1 MDVQEKAT
9 EVKSRVPIDGST
21 EDWSSKSIKDLM
33 QAYDDYTALI
43 RAYESEYIKED
54 GSFDLDA
61 LKRSADWDKYEQIVN
76 YILPTI
82 INKLVSTTDSEANN
96 IKESLKDYGSGNI
109 LKMQHLSH
117 LLIGMEL
124 EVLLVNVMYLILL
137 LFMAQL
143 VT

>member
-1 MDVQEKAT
+1 MK
-9 EVKSRVPIDGST
+9 K
-21 EDWSSKSIKDLM
+21 
-33 QAYDDYTALI
+33 
-43 RAYESEYIKED
+43 
-54 GSFDLDA
+54 
-61 LKRSADWDKYEQIVN
+61 SADWDRYEQIVN

-82 INKLVSTTDSEANN
+82 INKLVSTTDSEAND

-109 LKMQHLSH
+109 LKNEHLSH

-137 LFMAQL
+137 LFMVQH